1 VEAPLAGVDTQGPAS
16 GSDRVFRGGGWYI
29 VPLLARVA
37 FRLNRTPGYRRN
49 NLGFRLL
56 RAAS

>member
-16 GSDRVFRGGGWYI
+16 GSDRVYRGGCWDD

-37 FRLNRTPGYRRN
+37 RRYDGTPGNRHGD
-49 NLGFRLL
+49 LGFRLL
-56 RAAS
+56 RTAS